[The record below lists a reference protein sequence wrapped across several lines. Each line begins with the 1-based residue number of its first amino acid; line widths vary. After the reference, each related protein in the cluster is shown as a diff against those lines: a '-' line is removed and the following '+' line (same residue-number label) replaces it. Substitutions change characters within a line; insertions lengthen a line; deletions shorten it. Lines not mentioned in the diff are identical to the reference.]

1 MSDPIISELMQ
12 LERTDARR
20 MQIQGYRYIPRG
32 GWSSSALSSA
42 YKKRWQ
48 ELNAA
53 PPKQAEGTEAFGEL
67 RSASVAEMVSK
78 PKPKKAKTGKLTT
91 DDLSE
96 VGVGA
101 AFHSAHSAE
110 LIAVQEWKCWASFQ
124 PASGLWTSTT
134 AKQVTALLADWFK
147 DGLFEKAK
155 KNDKLAREARRFRN
169 MTACRN
175 AQDYAFGKAQVSS
188 AIFDA
193 DPNVLLTADGAIDLR
208 RAELRAARA
217 DDFFT
222 RAAGAGYEAGYT
234 DPLWDEVLSALPAGV
249 ADYLQIVIGNA
260 LTGHTLNKSMVFF
273 FSGDGSN
280 GKSTLTDVLKKML
293 GSYAD
298 RVDSSLLLNAG
309 DGNLF
314 GKAKLKALR
323 AAFIEELPKANWLD
337 ALIIKE
343 LAETSEMTAA
353 KKFQD
358 EETFDFTAT
367 VFVNTNY
374 LPQVS
379 ENDRGTW
386 RRLAPVPMPYTFVD
400 AEEYDATAE
409 PEAMGLRKK
418 NPALANAEKNPSV
431 LKAALVWAVEGAR
444 KWYDAGMVEPPMPAA
459 MEAAKRE
466 WRGGQDKIELWWSE
480 RVVADPNSY
489 CLIGD
494 LHDTY
499 EDEMAEIG
507 RAPEKVRKFTEMLQ
521 AHPLFKGAGA
531 EYVRRQRAPRNLLR
545 SAHIPD
551 NSSRKAWEAERSVR
565 PSTGMLNFV
574 SGVRFRTEADDMA
587 DESAPIPDNA
597 SALVD

>member
-1 MSDPIISELMQ
+1 MSDDLDLARKLALFEKARWEAAEAEAAQVP
-12 LERTDARR
+12 DA
-20 MQIQGYRYIPRG
+20 P
-32 GWSSSALSSA
+32 
-42 YKKRWQ
+42 
-48 ELNAA
+48 
-53 PPKQAEGTEAFGEL
+53 
-67 RSASVAEMVSK
+67 ASTPASKATKK
-78 PKPKKAKTGKLTT
+78 PKPKKSKSGKLTI

-101 AFHSAHSAE
+101 AFHSAHSSE
-110 LIAVQEWKCWASFQ
+110 LVAVQEWKCWASFQ
-124 PASGLWTSTT
+124 PVSGLWTSTT
-134 AKQVTALLADWFK
+134 PKQVTAMLADWFK
-147 DGLFEKAK
+147 AGLFKKAK
-155 KNDKLAREARRFRN
+155 ASEKLAREARRFRN

-175 AQDYAFGKAQVSS
+175 AQDYAFGKGQVSS

-193 DPNVLLTADGAIDLR
+193 DPDVLLTADGAIDLR
-208 RAELRAARA
+208 RAELRPARA

-222 RAAGAGYEAGYT
+222 RAARAGYEAGYG
-234 DPLWDEVLSALPAGV
+234 DPLWDEVLGALPAGV
-249 ADYLQIVIGNA
+249 ADYLQIIIGNA
-260 LTGHTLNKSMVFF
+260 LTGHTLNQSMVFF

-298 RVDSSLLLNAG
+298 RVDSSLLLSAG

-343 LAETSEMTAA
+343 LAETSEMTAS

-400 AEEYDATAE
+400 ADEYDAATD
-409 PEAMGLRKK
+409 PKAMGLRKK
-418 NPALANAEKNPSV
+418 NPVLANAEKNPSI

-444 KWYDAGMVEPPMPAA
+444 KWYEAGMVEPPMPAA
-459 MEAAKRE
+459 MEKAKRE

-480 RVVADPNSY
+480 RVVADSDSFV
-489 CLIGD
+489 LIGD

-521 AHPLFKGAGA
+521 AHPLFKEAGA
-531 EYVRRQRAPRNLLR
+531 EYVRRQRAPRNRIR
-545 SAHIPD
+545 SAYIPD
-551 NSSRKAWEAERSVR
+551 NSDRKSWEPERSVR

-574 SGVRFRTEADDMA
+574 SGVRFRTEADDLA
-587 DESAPIPDNA
+587 DEAVAVPDDA
-597 SALVD
+597 AELLG